1 VRAKEDQN
9 LGLIIGC
16 SVGGAALVIIV
27 VALCCKYRN
36 KRPQPTKRTVNKQP
50 QPTKRTVETPHFEGY
65 NPDYSTNIET
75 NCDMPSIES
84 KKDNGDY
91 TNMEPNP
98 HDFNKHSPA
107 NNENGEDSI
116 YDELDA
122 VKGLPKRSPP
132 PLPPQNPPPP
142 STFPHYD
149 KPQRSRQP
157 TPFSQ
162 TLPGY
167 KSPNSDVPPPVP
179 REYKP
184 AAYGNVPS
192 SSGNDNGAYLVGN
205 GTETHEYDVAD
216 S

>member
-1 VRAKEDQN
+1 MKP
-9 LGLIIGC
+9 
-16 SVGGAALVIIV
+16 
-27 VALCCKYRN
+27 Y
-36 KRPQPTKRTVNKQP
+36 
-50 QPTKRTVETPHFEGY
+50 
-65 NPDYSTNIET
+65 
-75 NCDMPSIES
+75 
-84 KKDNGDY
+84 
-91 TNMEPNP
+91 P
-98 HDFNKHSPA
+98 HDFNKNSPE
-107 NNENGEDSI
+107 NNKNGEDLYEVLPRRPMRSN
-116 YDELDA
+116 DEP
-122 VKGLPKRSPP
+122 LPPRGPP

-179 REYKP
+179 REYRP

-192 SSGNDNGAYLVGN
+192 SSGNDNGAYLVEN